1 MYRNTKNVPY
11 YVFGRGS
18 LAQLGDLLKPRRE
31 AVDGPVVYFVDHFFR
46 DHELIGRLPMEKG
59 DQLHFVD
66 SSSEPEVTRIDAF
79 KEAVSAADSRT
90 PCCVVGIGGGNALDT
105 AKAVANLLTNPG
117 KAEDYQGWE
126 LVKNPA
132 VYKIGIPTLSGTG
145 SECSRTCVLTNIPKN
160 LKLGMNSDYTVYDQ
174 LLLDPDLLATVP
186 RDQYFYTGIDTFMH
200 CVESLQGSYRNA
212 IIDAFSVRAVQL
224 CEEIFL
230 SDDMMSEETAK
241 LLHFQQEQVERLSAL
256 VRTLLE
262 MSDLRSVPRTDRI
275 DLAPMVEEVLVD
287 LTPLAQK
294 NGITL
299 TQAGENVQLVGSDV
313 LLYRLLFNL
322 TENAI
327 KYNRTGGSVEVS
339 VEREGGQAAIR
350 VRDTGP
356 GIAEEY
362 RDSIFQPFF
371 RVDKSRSRAMGGVG
385 LGLAL
390 VQEIVRLH
398 GGTVRVE
405 QSADTGTT
413 ILVTLP
419 VGKAA

>member
-126 LVKNPA
+126 LVKSPA

-230 SDDMMSEETAK
+230 SDDMMSEENREKMLIASYIGGMAAGNVGVIHPFSAG
-241 LLHFQQEQVERLSAL
+241 LGVVLHVAHGLGNCLALNVLGDIYPKEYKQFRTMIERQGVNLP
-256 VRTLLE
+256 TG
-262 MSDLRSVPRTDRI
+262 I
-275 DLAPMVEEVLVD
+275 CKD
-287 LTPLAQK
+287 LTEEQYE
-294 NGITL
+294 G
-299 TQAGENVQLVGSDV
+299 
-313 LLYRLLFNL
+313 LYRGCIVHEKPLTNALGPDFKQILTRENL
-322 TENAI
+322 I
-327 KYNRTGGSVEVS
+327 
-339 VEREGGQAAIR
+339 ER
-350 VRDTGP
+350 
-356 GIAEEY
+356 Y
-362 RDSIFQPFF
+362 KSI
-371 RVDKSRSRAMGGVG
+371 
-385 LGLAL
+385 
-390 VQEIVRLH
+390 
-398 GGTVRVE
+398 
-405 QSADTGTT
+405 
-413 ILVTLP
+413 
-419 VGKAA
+419 